1 MCNKEVLEASVLNG
15 EVIPS
20 TVIELMYSPLIVE
33 KVIIQMKLILFYDL
47 HYFFTMICGMQ
58 TDKLPSLVLY
68 KYTWIELNQSALGKK
83 CRCIVMSF

>member
-20 TVIELMYSPLIVE
+20 TVIELMYSPFILE
-33 KVIIQMKLILFYDL
+33 KVIIQMKLIFFYDL
-47 HYFFTMICGMQ
+47 HDFCYDLWYV
-58 TDKLPSLVLY
+58 TDKLPSVVLY

>member
-33 KVIIQMKLILFYDL
+33 KVIIQMKLIFFYDL
-47 HYFFTMICGMQ
+47 HYF
-58 TDKLPSLVLY
+58 LL
-68 KYTWIELNQSALGKK
+68 
-83 CRCIVMSF
+83 